1 MHPRIARVNCSCCG
15 YSTTPPASNKK
26 QRRRERD
33 RARREEKKREEAG
46 LDAGA
51 RFLERQQGILSNAT
65 AAATAQNSNSIIHPN
80 HYPRGAGMGMGMGMG
95 LVGNNNH
102 NMQPNNHPNAYLR
115 PNQQDHPPG
124 GGGGGGGLV
133 WGIGGSGIG
142 GGGLRQR
149 KSHGRDPQSWRGGG
163 SAGSSGAGDVG
174 VSGLAAAAAAGG
186 GVGAAAAQGAGGVGA
201 AAPGFPEWLTPLMR
215 ATLDGFVGT
224 RYARSRLKQILVS
237 CHVHMRGCTTSC
249 WMV

>member
-1 MHPRIARVNCSCCG
+1 NCSCCG

-80 HYPRGAGMGMGMGMG
+80 HYPRGVGAGAGMGMGMGMG
-95 LVGNNNH
+95 L
-102 NMQPNNHPNAYLR
+102 
-115 PNQQDHPPG
+115 
-124 GGGGGGGLV
+124 
-133 WGIGGSGIG
+133 
-142 GGGLRQR
+142 
-149 KSHGRDPQSWRGGG
+149 SHGRDPQSWRGGG

-224 RYARSRLKQILVS
+224 RYARSRLKQILSQEWAQQEYRTGIAMGQVRPS
-237 CHVHMRGCTTSC
+237 PSEFNY
-249 WMV
+249 